1 MSTDFEAKLADL
13 RARLAHLLELEH
25 PYSYRSPKSGIP
37 ASVLLLLS
45 AGEACSGDEP
55 TVEFLLTRR
64 TEHVDKHKGQYALPG
79 GIQDPED
86 ADVIAA
92 ALRENEEEMG
102 IPRDAVEAI
111 GCLPPLWTPTGFL
124 VTPVLGML
132 RQPREHVRV
141 QPNDAEIDVWFWCDL
156 LRLNAPGIYRA
167 EEREI
172 VFEGKSIRAPIDVFE
187 FDTHRVWGVTGA
199 ILKNFMER
207 WQLSE
212 GTSSASLRRI

>member
-1 MSTDFEAKLADL
+1 MRRDFEAKLAEL
-13 RARLAHLLELEH
+13 RARLSRMIELEH

-45 AGEACSGDEP
+45 AGDSTEP
-55 TVEFLLTRR
+55 VDDTVEFLLTRR
-64 TEHVDKHKGQYALPG
+64 TEQVEKHKGQYALPG

-102 IPRDAVEAI
+102 IPRETVEAI

-132 RQPREHVRV
+132 RQPRENVRI
-141 QPNDAEIDVWFWCDL
+141 QPNAAEIDVWLWCDL

-172 VFEGKSIRAPIDVFE
+172 EFEGKLIRAPIDVFE
-187 FDTHRVWGVTGA
+187 VDTHRIWGVTGA